1 MTKGA
6 VIGMPIQVMARIVS
20 GGMNLGG
27 LVGGRAGTLIAAGTV
42 AATAIGVGAKVATGI
57 APHIN
62 SMFSNDANRDA
73 SDLGA
78 ITKEIIKELVT
89 FMDLNAQVIKI
100 GEKRR
105 IAVIDVPGREG
116 DYIQN
121 LGGKSATYTVSGKFY
136 RSDPKDGTS
145 QSPFSGVFRTMFDN
159 VAVGQAQ
166 LMTLLVRTG
175 VPVPFMCEYGM
186 AEVIIRNF
194 DTEVPQGQPE
204 YINYT
209 IDMIEYRRLPTL
221 LKMIGLAALGV
232 VDK

>member
-6 VIGMPIQVMARIVS
+6 VIGMPIQLMARIVS

-42 AATAIGVGAKVATGI
+42 AATAIGIGAKVATGI
-57 APHIN
+57 APHI
-62 SMFSNDANRDA
+62 SAMFSKDANRDA
-73 SDLGA
+73 TDLGA

-100 GEKRR
+100 KEKRR

-136 RSDPKDGTS
+136 RSDPKAGTS
-145 QSPFSGVFRTMFDN
+145 QSPFSGVFKTMFGN
-159 VAVGQAQ
+159 IAVGQAQ

-186 AEVIIRNF
+186 AEVIIKEF
-194 DTEVPQGQPE
+194 DIEVPEGQPE

-221 LKMIGLAALGV
+221 LKMVGLAALSV

>member
-6 VIGMPIQVMARIVS
+6 VIGMPIQLMARIVS

-27 LVGGRAGTLIAAGTV
+27 LVGGRVGTLISAGVV
-42 AATAIGVGAKVATGI
+42 ASTAVGVGAKVATGI
-57 APHIN
+57 APHI
-62 SMFSNDANRDA
+62 SAMFSKDANRDA

-100 GEKRR
+100 NEKRR

-121 LGGKSATYTVSGKFY
+121 LGGKSAIYIVSGKFY
-136 RSDPKDGTS
+136 RSDPKSGTS
-145 QSPFSGVFRTMFDN
+145 QSPFSGVFKTMFGN

-186 AEVIIRNF
+186 AEVIIREF
-194 DTEVPQGQPE
+194 DIEVPEGQPE

-221 LKMIGLAALGV
+221 LKMVGLAALSV

>member
-6 VIGMPIQVMARIVS
+6 VIGMPIQLMARIVS

-27 LVGGRAGTLIAAGTV
+27 LVGGRVGTLISAGVV
-42 AATAIGVGAKVATGI
+42 AATAVGVAAKVATGI

-62 SMFSNDANRDA
+62 NMFSSDANRDA

-100 GEKRR
+100 NEKRR

-121 LGGKSATYTVSGKFY
+121 LGGKSATYIV
-136 RSDPKDGTS
+136 
-145 QSPFSGVFRTMFDN
+145 
-159 VAVGQAQ
+159 
-166 LMTLLVRTG
+166 
-175 VPVPFMCEYGM
+175 
-186 AEVIIRNF
+186 
-194 DTEVPQGQPE
+194 
-204 YINYT
+204 
-209 IDMIEYRRLPTL
+209 
-221 LKMIGLAALGV
+221 
-232 VDK
+232 